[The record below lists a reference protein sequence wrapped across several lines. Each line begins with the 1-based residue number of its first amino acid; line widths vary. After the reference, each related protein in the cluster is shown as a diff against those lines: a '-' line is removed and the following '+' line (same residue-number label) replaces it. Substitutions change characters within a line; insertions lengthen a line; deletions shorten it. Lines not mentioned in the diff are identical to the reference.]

1 MLVLAVGIL
10 AIAALSW
17 LFSNQFSSLE
27 QVVSNGMFDG
37 FTKHH
42 SAAETALRKPELT
55 LSAGTLMMRFL
66 VSLGFSSCGTIAA
79 YQLSRPLRIVLFIQ
93 LVALNLVLHGILSIS
108 GERLAMPI
116 SLLIASTAGMAFGYM
131 IKETKETRQQLIA
144 KDTVIEK
151 LDRELV
157 ASSVQLVKDD
167 ETERRILAGD
177 LHDQVLNDLKLLRER
192 LKRLVKPQS
201 QINSDSSAETAS
213 SGREGVEHSAKS
225 DEQAFQDEVQ
235 TIDTLIVRSM
245 QQIREVMD
253 SLSPAVLQH
262 LGFVDAIEDCIR
274 NGAERADYKV
284 RFRCSIEHG
293 EFDVFKPI
301 ELTLLYR
308 LVQETV
314 TNICKHAE
322 ASVVKCTI
330 TADGDSVTITIA
342 DNGKGMSQINSST
355 QSRGL
360 QYMRQ
365 RASIISATVKW
376 LPGEDNKGTAVNITI
391 RKPK

>member
-1 MLVLAVGIL
+1 
-10 AIAALSW
+10 
-17 LFSNQFSSLE
+17 
-27 QVVSNGMFDG
+27 MFDG
-37 FTKHH
+37 FLNHH
-42 SAAETALRKPELT
+42 SGAATALKKTELT
-55 LSAGTLMMRFL
+55 LSSGALMMRFL
-66 VSLGFSSCGTIAA
+66 VGMGFAACGTIAA

-93 LVALNLVLHGILSIS
+93 LLALNLVLHGILSIS
-108 GERLAMPI
+108 GERLAMPL
-116 SLLIASTAGMAFGYM
+116 SLLIASSVGMAFGYL

-151 LDRELV
+151 LDNELV
-157 ASSVQLVKDD
+157 ASSVQLIKDD

-201 QINSDSSAETAS
+201 QVGFDSSGETEAS
-213 SGREGVEHSAKS
+213 ANF
-225 DEQAFQDEVQ
+225 DDQTFQNEIQ
-235 TIDTLIVRSM
+235 TIDALIVRSM

-284 RFRCSIEHG
+284 RFRCSIEHS

-308 LVQETV
+308 LVQESV

-330 TADGDSVTITIA
+330 TADGDSVTIIIA
-342 DNGKGMSQINSST
+342 DNGKGMSQINTST

-365 RASIISATVKW
+365 RASIISATVNW
-376 LPGEDNKGTAVNITI
+376 LPAEDNKGTAVNITI